1 MKDLNVQQIVIIY
14 LVVINVITFI
24 IYGIDKVKAQQKKWR
39 ISEATLLG
47 LAVIG
52 GSIGA
57 WLGMKLWHHK
67 TLHNKF
73 RFGIP
78 IILIAQIALMLFFYF

>member
-1 MKDLNVQQIVIIY
+1 MVVCSYFIAAN
-14 LVVINVITFI
+14 LVAFFVF
-24 IYGIDKVKAQQKKWR
+24 GIDKLRAKNGRWR
-39 ISEATLLG
+39 IPESMLLL

-52 GSIGA
+52 GSAGA
-57 WLGMKLWHHK
+57 YSGMKLWHHK

-78 IILIAQIALMLFFYF
+78 VIMFLQLAIIVYFFFIR

>member
-1 MKDLNVQQIVIIY
+1 MVVCSYFIAVN
-14 LVVINVITFI
+14 LVAFFVFS
-24 IYGIDKVKAQQKKWR
+24 IDKLRAKNGRWR
-39 ISEATLLG
+39 IPESMLLL

-52 GSIGA
+52 GSAGA
-57 WLGMKLWHHK
+57 YSGMKLWHHK

-78 IILIAQIALMLFFYF
+78 VIMFLQLAIIVYFFFIR

>member
-1 MKDLNVQQIVIIY
+1 MVVCSYFIAVN
-14 LVVINVITFI
+14 LVAFFVF
-24 IYGIDKVKAQQKKWR
+24 GIDKLRAKNGRWR
-39 ISEATLLG
+39 IPESMLLL

-52 GSIGA
+52 GSAGA
-57 WLGMKLWHHK
+57 YSGMKLWHHK

-78 IILIAQIALMLFFYF
+78 VIMFLQLAIIVYFFFIR